1 MHIEKFTVCGR
12 SYLRLVDLDYL
23 SFHVSCLLFLVDD
36 VYYTKTT
43 SRNMSGAD
51 KMSVDIEVNEDGET
65 LLLKAARIVT
75 SLPVE
80 NSKIAFPSKP
90 ACVFR
95 LRAS

>member
-1 MHIEKFTVCGR
+1 
-12 SYLRLVDLDYL
+12 
-23 SFHVSCLLFLVDD
+23 
-36 VYYTKTT
+36 
-43 SRNMSGAD
+43 MSGAD

>member
-1 MHIEKFTVCGR
+1 MKKLMIAAAIVCAAAFAQAANYNWGNG
-12 SYLRLVDLDYL
+12 SYSIDNWNGNQPMNPDLEAPMFD
-23 SFHVSCLLFLVDD
+23 SGKMLLP
-36 VYYTKTT
+36 
-43 SRNMSGAD
+43 
-51 KMSVDIEVNEDGET
+51 
-65 LLLKAARIVT
+65 